1 MNKIIFNT
9 KKVFSLLTLAGVLAA
24 GALHAEGG
32 NRHGDKKLHEHKPG
46 SANTAEVI
54 YIGNRE
60 DQPVFNVLYNNSQ
73 GSRFSISVYD
83 GKGDQLFTST
93 YSDKHFDK
101 KFTIADGID
110 TEGKLVFVVRNFSD
124 NSMQSFEINS
134 DTRLVEDVQV
144 KEVK

>member
-9 KKVFSLLTLAGVLAA
+9 KKVFSLLTLAVIFAT

-32 NRHGDKKLHEHKPG
+32 NHDASKKLHEGKTG
-46 SANTAEVI
+46 SASTAEVI

-60 DQPVFNVLYNNSQ
+60 DQPVFNVLYDNSK
-73 GSRFSISVYD
+73 GSRFSVSVFD

-101 KFTIADGID
+101 KFTIADGLDI
-110 TEGKLVFVVRNFSD
+110 EGKLVFVVRNFSD

-134 DTRLVEDVQV
+134 DTRLIEDVQV